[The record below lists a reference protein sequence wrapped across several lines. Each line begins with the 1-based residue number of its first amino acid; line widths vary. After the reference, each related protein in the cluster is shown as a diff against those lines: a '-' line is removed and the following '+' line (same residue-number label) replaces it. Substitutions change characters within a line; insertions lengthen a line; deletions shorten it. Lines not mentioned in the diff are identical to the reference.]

1 MIRAVFDL
9 FIFQN
14 DFIYDCDLMFYDLSN
29 HLERR
34 IVGLPSVSLMKIDRK
49 FFCINKSLF

>member
-34 IVGLPSVSLMKIDRK
+34 IVGLPSVSLMKID
-49 FFCINKSLF
+49 